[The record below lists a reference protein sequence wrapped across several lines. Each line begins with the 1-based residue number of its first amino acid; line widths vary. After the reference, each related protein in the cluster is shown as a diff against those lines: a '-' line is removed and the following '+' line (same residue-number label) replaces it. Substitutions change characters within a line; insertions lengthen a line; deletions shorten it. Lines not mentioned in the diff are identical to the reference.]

1 MQRRKFIKD
10 TLTGL
15 PLILLTPTLLA
26 SCGKD
31 DEDITPNGKTVVVIG
46 GGISGLAA
54 AKKLKEKGF
63 TVIILEAQEK
73 VGGRM
78 RTDRS
83 LGVAFD
89 EGASWIHGSNGNPIT
104 NLASQSG
111 ATTYLTSDDSVEV
124 FDTNGTEYSDTV
136 LTNSENQFESAL
148 NVVRSAGTQTQ
159 SFQTVFNSLYPT
171 QANDRLWKYM
181 LSAYLEFN
189 TGGDISK
196 LSSKFFDD
204 CEEYSGADVIIT
216 NGYDKVT
223 DFLAAGLDVRLNTRV
238 SSINYSNAKVNIIAN
253 GNNIDADY
261 VVVSVPLGVLK
272 NNAITFT
279 PALPT
284 SKTNAISNTNIGNV
298 NKFLLVWN
306 TPFWDTNLQ
315 YIGYTPETKGKF
327 NYFLNI
333 KKFTPSNGLM
343 TFAFGDYATVTESMT
358 DNQIINEIMLNLKSI
373 YGNSIPNP
381 TNFLRTKW
389 GQNINSYGAYSYP
402 TNGSTSADFDTL
414 SNEVNNKVFF
424 AGEHTERE
432 YRGTVHGAYLSGI
445 READKIIDL

>member
-1 MQRRKFIKD
+1 MKRRKFIKD
-10 TLTGL
+10 SLTGV
-15 PLILLTPTLLA
+15 PLFLLTPTLLA
-26 SCGKD
+26 SCGQD
-31 DEDITPNGKTVVVIG
+31 DENINPNGKTVVVIG

-63 TVIILEAQEK
+63 TVIVLEAQEK

-89 EGASWIHGSNGNPIT
+89 EGASWIHGPSGNPIT
-104 NLASQSG
+104 SLASQSG
-111 ATTYLTSDDSVEV
+111 ANTFLTSDDSVEV
-124 FDTNGTEYSDTV
+124 FDTSGAAYSDSF
-136 LTNSENQFESAL
+136 LTNAENQFNNAL
-148 NVVRSAGTQTQ
+148 NAVRNAGTQIE

-171 QANDRLWKYM
+171 QANSKLWKYM

-204 CEEYSGADVIIT
+204 DEEFNGEDLIIT
-216 NGYDKVT
+216 NGFDKVT
-223 DFLAAGLDVRLNTRV
+223 DFLAQGLDIRLNTRV
-238 SSINYSNAKVNIIAN
+238 INVNYSNTKVAITTI
-253 GNNIDADY
+253 GNNIEADY
-261 VVVSVPLGVLK
+261 VIVSVPLGVLK
-272 NNAITFT
+272 NNSISFT
-279 PALPT
+279 PTLPT
-284 SKTNAISNTNIGNV
+284 NKINAIANTNIGNV
-298 NKFLLVWN
+298 NKFLLVWS

-315 YIGYTPETKGKF
+315 YIGYIPDIKGKF
-327 NYFLNI
+327 NYYLNI

-358 DNQIINEIMLNLKSI
+358 DSQIINEIMLNLKSI

-389 GQNINSYGAYSYP
+389 GQNINSFGAYSYP

-414 SNEVNNKVFF
+414 ANEINNKVFF